1 MSGEKGMEEL
11 RVQAALTQIIEQL
24 ACQTQQLYDLQE
36 AVRGLSAVLLAEE
49 ARRYAGE
56 RPGHV

>member
-1 MSGEKGMEEL
+1 MSGEKGREDA
-11 RVQAALTQIIEQL
+11 RVQAALTQIIQQL
-24 ACQTQQLYDLQE
+24 SRQTQQLYDLQD

-56 RPGHV
+56 REGNP